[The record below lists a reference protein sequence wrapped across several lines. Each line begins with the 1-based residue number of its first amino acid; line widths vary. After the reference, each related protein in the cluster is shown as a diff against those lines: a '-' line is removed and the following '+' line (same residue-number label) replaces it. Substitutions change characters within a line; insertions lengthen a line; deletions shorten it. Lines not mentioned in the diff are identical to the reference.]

1 MVGIY
6 LVEWWM
12 VLVGLVVR
20 DKNRSVKNAISKRY
34 KATAGVEIVH
44 ISSELWIRIRQEHF
58 VNRIWNLTKI

>member
-20 DKNRSVKNAISKRY
+20 DKNRSVKNAISNRY

>member
-20 DKNRSVKNAISKRY
+20 DKSRSVKNAISNRY

-44 ISSELWIRIRQEHF
+44 ISSALWIRIRQEHL
-58 VNRIWNLTKI
+58 VN